1 MNTSKIIAVC
11 TIALLTVIILLA
23 PILALGDATKLHTGQ
38 DIIEPGV
45 SMTRVMNALGD
56 PIMKHFTGWARGNIS
71 YTSVWTYKIDN
82 YYYHIHFNGG
92 YVVLVYDEQQ

>member
-1 MNTSKIIAVC
+1 MKRILIV
-11 TIALLTVIILLA
+11 ILTVIIWVAFLA
-23 PILALGDATKLHTGQ
+23 HGLTFGDATKLHTGQ

-45 SMTRVMNALGD
+45 SMIRVMNALGD
-56 PIMKHFTGWARGNIS
+56 PIMKQFTGWARS
-71 YTSVWTYKIDN
+71 VRYTSVWTYKIKN